1 MPSLRRRRG
10 DPADRAHGNRQHGRR
25 RGDRAHRTGAP
36 ALTPHTAIDAFFAAM
51 NTRDAD
57 AAAAVVDPDVEIM
70 LGPHALTGQAAVR
83 ELALQEDPQLVFEN
97 LPVNVEAQSD
107 TRVVVAARRTSHWRE
122 SGELAAQ
129 DDYQVVFDLGADG
142 LITRIEMS

>member
-1 MPSLRRRRG
+1 
-10 DPADRAHGNRQHGRR
+10 
-25 RGDRAHRTGAP
+25 
-36 ALTPHTAIDAFFAAM
+36 M